1 MKLPAPGAFV
11 RRWQP
16 RWQPALRGHTDRV
29 VLLTAALLLAASL
42 WGPSVPM
49 QRALF
54 DHVVVLDITQSM
66 NVRDMQLGGQPAS
79 RLDFAKHA
87 LRQSLTEMPC
97 GSKLGWGIFTEYRS
111 LLLLSPV
118 EVCANLGEL
127 RATLARIDGRMAWTG
142 NSEITK
148 GLYAGIGIARQ
159 LPEHPDL
166 VFVSDG
172 QEAPPLNPRNRPAFG
187 GKVGEV
193 AGLVVGVG
201 QLLPSPIPKVDPNG
215 RPLGFWAADEVMQHD
230 PRSQGR
236 GGTGEAMVGEA
247 VEGVAPAGV
256 AAVATATAGS
266 EHLSA
271 LHEAHLRLLA
281 GDTGLAYHRLT
292 DAAAFVAALTA
303 PALARPV
310 PARFDLA
317 PLLAGLALLLLVMRH
332 LPSRLFPLLFPLLSP
347 LLSALWPRPPS

>member
-1 MKLPAPGAFV
+1 MAMPLSLWQTL
-11 RRWQP
+11 RRH
-16 RWQPALRGHTDRV
+16 ADAS
-29 VLLTAALLLAASL
+29 LLAAAAVLLAASL
-42 WGPSVPM
+42 LGISVPM

-66 NVRDMQLGGQPAS
+66 NVRDTLIDGKPAA

-87 LRQSLTEMPC
+87 LRLSLTEMPC
-97 GSKLGWGIFTEYRS
+97 GSKVGWGIFTEYRS
-111 LLLLSPV
+111 LLLLAPL

-127 RATLARIDGRMAWTG
+127 RASLARIDGRMAWTG

-148 GLYAGIGIARQ
+148 GLYAGISIAKQ

-187 GKVGEV
+187 GKLGEV
-193 AGLVVGVG
+193 TGLVVGVG
-201 QLLPSPIPKVDPNG
+201 GLLPSPIPKIDPSG
-215 RPLGFWAADEVMQHD
+215 RALGFWKADEVMQHD

-236 GGTGEAMVGEA
+236 GGTGEAMVGEV
-247 VEGVAPAGV
+247 VEDR
-256 AAVATATAGS
+256 AASTGS

-271 LHEAHLRLLA
+271 LREAHLRLLA
-281 GDTGLAYHRLT
+281 GDTGLAYHHLV
-292 DAAAFVAALTA
+292 DPGSFIAALTA

-310 PARFDLA
+310 PARFALG
-317 PLLAGLALLLLVMRH
+317 PWLAGLALLLLLLRQ
-332 LPSRLFPLLFPLLSP
+332 LPRKTP
-347 LLSALWPRPPS
+347 

>member
-1 MKLPAPGAFV
+1 MKLPAASALFQ
-11 RRWQP
+11 RLRQT
-16 RWQPALRGHTDRV
+16 LRGHSDRAL
-29 VLLTAALLLAASL
+29 LLTAALLLAASL
-42 WGPSVPM
+42 WGPSLPM

-66 NVRDMQLGGQPAS
+66 NVRDMRLDGRPAS
-79 RLDFAKHA
+79 RLDYAKHA
-87 LRQSLTEMPC
+87 LRQSLVEMPC

-148 GLYAGIGIARQ
+148 GLYAGIGIAKQ
-159 LPEHPDL
+159 LPEHPGL

-193 AGLVVGVG
+193 TGLVVGIG

-215 RPLGFWAADEVMQHD
+215 RPLGFWRADEVMQHD

-247 VEGVAPAGV
+247 VEGVAPAG
-256 AAVATATAGS
+256 AASATTATTGS

-292 DAAAFVAALTA
+292 EVAPFIAALTA

-317 PLLAGLALLLLVMRH
+317 PVLAGLALLLLVIRH
-332 LPSRLFPLLFPLLSP
+332 LPALLSP
-347 LLSALWPRPPS
+347 LLPALLPSWWPRLWPRKPS

>member
-1 MKLPAPGAFV
+1 MIANRAP
-11 RRWQP
+11 WQ
-16 RWQPALRGHTDRV
+16 ALRRHGDAA
-29 VLLTAALLLAASL
+29 LLATAALLLAASL
-42 WGPSVPM
+42 LGPSVPM

-54 DHVVVLDITQSM
+54 DHVIVLDITQSM
-66 NVRDMQLGGQPAS
+66 NVRDTLIDGKPAA

-97 GSKLGWGIFTEYRS
+97 GSKVGWGIFTEYRS
-111 LLLLSPV
+111 LLLLAPL

-127 RATLARIDGRMAWTG
+127 RASLARIDGRMAWTG

-148 GLYAGIGIARQ
+148 GLYAGISIAKQ

-166 VFVSDG
+166 VFISDG

-187 GKVGEV
+187 GKPGEV
-193 AGLVVGVG
+193 DGLVLGVG
-201 QLLPSPIPKVDPNG
+201 ALLPSPIPKIDPAG
-215 RPLGFWAADEVMQHD
+215 RALGFWKADEVMQRD

-247 VEGVAPAGV
+247 VDDRVAG
-256 AAVATATAGS
+256 AGS

-271 LHEAHLRLLA
+271 LREAHLRLLA
-281 GDTGLAYHRLT
+281 GDTGLGYHHLV
-292 DAAAFVAALTA
+292 DADTFIAALTA

-310 PARFDLA
+310 PARFELG
-317 PLLAGLALLLLVMRH
+317 PWLAGLALLLLLLRQ
-332 LPSRLFPLLFPLLSP
+332 LPRKTP
-347 LLSALWPRPPS
+347 

>member
-1 MKLPAPGAFV
+1 MKAPASNAFFQ
-11 RRWQP
+11 RLRHT
-16 RWQPALRGHTDRV
+16 LRGHADRV
-29 VLLTAALLLAASL
+29 LLLAAALLLALSL

-54 DHVVVLDITQSM
+54 EHVVVLDITQSM
-66 NVRDMQLGGQPAS
+66 NVRDMRLDGQPAS
-79 RLDFAKHA
+79 RLDYAKHA
-87 LRQSLTEMPC
+87 LLQSLTEMPC

-148 GLYAGIGIARQ
+148 GLYAGIGIAKQ
-159 LPEHPDL
+159 LPEHPGL

-201 QLLPSPIPKVDPNG
+201 QLVPSPIPKLDPNG

-247 VEGVAPAGV
+247 VEDR
-256 AAVATATAGS
+256 AVRGGG

-271 LHEAHLRLLA
+271 LREAHLRLLA
-281 GDTGLAYHRLT
+281 GDTGLTYHHLV
-292 DAAAFVAALTA
+292 DAGSFIAALTA

-310 PARFDLA
+310 PARFELG
-317 PLLAGLALLLLVMRH
+317 PGLAGLALLLLLFRQ
-332 LPSRLFPLLFPLLSP
+332 LPRKTP
-347 LLSALWPRPPS
+347 

>member
-1 MKLPAPGAFV
+1 MKQPAPGAPMPH
-11 RRWQP
+11 WQH
-16 RWQPALRGHTDRV
+16 ALRGHADRA
-29 VLLTAALLLAASL
+29 LLLAAALLLAISL
-42 WGPSVPM
+42 GGPGVPM

-54 DHVVVLDITQSM
+54 DQIVVLDITQSM
-66 NVRDMQLGGQPAS
+66 NVRDMQLEGRPAS

-87 LRQSLTEMPC
+87 LRQVLTEMPC

-111 LLLLSPV
+111 LLLLAPV

-148 GLYAGIGIARQ
+148 GLYAGIGIAKQ
-159 LPEHPDL
+159 LAEHPGL

-187 GKVGEV
+187 GRVGEV

-201 QLLPSPIPKVDPNG
+201 QLRPSPIPKTDPTG

-247 VEGVAPAGV
+247 VEGKASPGAGAG
-256 AAVATATAGS
+256 AAG

-281 GDTGLAYHRLT
+281 ADTGLAYHRLG
-292 DAAAFVAALTA
+292 AVAPLVAALTA

-332 LPSRLFPLLFPLLSP
+332 LPFLGLPLP
-347 LLSALWPRPPS
+347 SAP

>member
-1 MKLPAPGAFV
+1 MRAWAPRALV
-11 RRWQP
+11 QRWQHTL
-16 RWQPALRGHTDRV
+16 QGHADRTV
-29 VLLTAALLLAASL
+29 LLAAAVLLGASL
-42 WGPSVPM
+42 LGPSVPM

-54 DHVVVLDITQSM
+54 EHVVVLDITQSM
-66 NVRDMQLGGQPAS
+66 NVRDMRIDGLPAS

-87 LRQSLTEMPC
+87 LRQTLVEMPC

-111 LLLLSPV
+111 LLLLAPV

-148 GLYAGIGIARQ
+148 GLYAGIGIAKQ
-159 LPEHPDL
+159 LAAHPGL

-187 GKVGEV
+187 GKPGEV
-193 AGLVVGVG
+193 TGLVVGVG
-201 QLLPSPIPKVDPNG
+201 QLLPSPIPKLDPSG
-215 RPLGFWAADEVMQHD
+215 RALGFWRADEVMQHD

-247 VEGVAPAGV
+247 VEGIAPAG
-256 AAVATATAGS
+256 AAGATTAAGG

-281 GDTGLAYHRLT
+281 SDTGLAYHRLGEL
-292 DAAAFVAALTA
+292 APFIAALTA

-317 PLLAGLALLLLVMRH
+317 PLLAGLALLLLVIRH
-332 LPSRLFPLLFPLLSP
+332 LPRYWHPSR
-347 LLSALWPRPPS
+347 PRLRS